1 MREISDKFK
10 TRLGPSEFRLDGQT
24 GTYIESPVCLTGCLG
39 FLESQLG
46 KEEKRKTL
54 GGFARPPKAEPC
66 LLVLGS
72 VNPHRAFSP
81 SRQKIEREM
90 STTSAER
97 QRRHRARK
105 RRGLVLAR
113 AEVPDRIVEALVD
126 QGLLRETQAT
136 DARAIGQALVEATS
150 KNVTV

>member
-1 MREISDKFK
+1 MTSHVP
-10 TRLGPSEFRLDGQT
+10 TP
-24 GTYIESPVCLTGCLG
+24 
-39 FLESQLG
+39 
-46 KEEKRKTL
+46 
-54 GGFARPPKAEPC
+54 
-66 LLVLGS
+66 
-72 VNPHRAFSP
+72 
-81 SRQKIEREM
+81 
-90 STTSAER
+90 SAER
-97 QRRHRARK
+97 QRRHRERK